1 MKNKIKNLPQEL
13 QDLIEEASITARQ
26 CGVSAY
32 LVGGFVRDLVIG
44 VGNFDLDIVVEGD
57 GIDFAEKFA
66 DRLKA
71 KFICHRRFG
80 TATITL
86 GHHLALAKGSQT
98 MASLPMALA
107 KGSQTMAS
115 LPIKIDIASARKEIY
130 LEPAA
135 LPTVEFGCLKDD
147 LKRRDFTINAL
158 ALDIKKENFGRLID
172 LFDGYNDI
180 LNGKIRFL
188 HDLSFID
195 DPTRIL
201 RAIRFEKRFNFKI
214 EDKTFKCLKEAVN
227 LKMLEKVQP
236 QRLRDELILLLK
248 EAHPIKQI
256 KRLEELTGLRFL
268 SRELKLTNKTYD
280 FLESCQKEL
289 RWFDKHYQNRRKIDS
304 WLVYFIAL
312 IDSLNIK
319 ETNYLLKLFV
329 FRKGEELRALSFKNI
344 DKDFIRQLSNKKIRP
359 SEIYEML
366 DPLSYEVIIL
376 IKAKYNNSNIQEYIE
391 DFFAV
396 YNDMRILISGHD
408 LRRLGVAAGPF
419 YQKIFKKVLA
429 AKLNGTIST
438 YEEELKFIEE
448 LINKNN

>member
-1 MKNKIKNLPQEL
+1 MKTKLQNLPEELKNLIQ
-13 QDLIEEASITARQ
+13 EASITAQ
-26 CGVSAY
+26 EAGVSAY
-32 LVGGFVRDLVIG
+32 LVGGFVRDLIIG
-44 VGNFDLDIVVEGD
+44 AGNFDLDIVIEGD
-57 GIDFAEKFA
+57 GIDFAQKFA
-66 DRLKA
+66 NKLKA

-80 TATITL
+80 TATISC
-86 GHHLALAKGSQT
+86 GHHL
-98 MASLPMALA
+98 
-107 KGSQTMAS
+107 
-115 LPIKIDIASARKEIY
+115 KIDIASARKESY
-130 LEPAA
+130 VEPAA
-135 LPTVEFGCLKDD
+135 LPVVEFGSLKDD

-158 ALDIKKENFGRLID
+158 ALDIKKENFGKLID

-214 EDKTFKCLKEAVN
+214 EEKTFKCLKEAIT
-227 LKMLEKVQP
+227 LKMLEIVQP

-248 EAHPIKQI
+248 EKHPVKLIR
-256 KRLEELTGLRFL
+256 RLEELTVLKFL
-268 SRELKLTNKTYD
+268 SHDLKVSNRTYD
-280 FLESCQKEL
+280 FLESCQKQL
-289 RWFDKHYQNRRKIDS
+289 HWFDKHYQHRRKIDS

-312 IDSLNIK
+312 IDSLGIK
-319 ETNYLLKLFV
+319 DTNFLLKRFV
-329 FRKGEELRALSFKNI
+329 FRKGEELRVLSFKNI
-344 DKDFIRQLSNKKIRP
+344 DKNFIRQLSSKKIKP

-366 DPLSYEVIIL
+366 DPLSYEVIVL
-376 IKAKYNNSNIQEYIE
+376 VKARFDNANIQKYIE

-408 LRRLGVAAGPF
+408 LRRLGIAAGPF
-419 YQKIFKKVLA
+419 YQKVFKKVLA
-429 AKLNGTIST
+429 AKLNGRINT

>member
-1 MKNKIKNLPQEL
+1 MKNKIQKLPEEL
-13 QDLIEEASITARQ
+13 QNLIQEASLTAKEA
-26 CGVSAY
+26 GVSAY
-32 LVGGFVRDLVIG
+32 LVGGFVRDLIVG
-44 VGNFDLDIVVEGD
+44 AGNFDLDIVVEGD
-57 GIDFAEKFA
+57 GISFAEKFA
-66 DRLKA
+66 EKLKA

-86 GHHLALAKGSQT
+86 AHHL
-98 MASLPMALA
+98 
-107 KGSQTMAS
+107 
-115 LPIKIDIASARKEIY
+115 KIDIATARKESY

-135 LPTVEFGCLKDD
+135 LPVVEFGSLKDD

-158 ALDIKKENFGRLID
+158 ALDIKKENFGKIID
-172 LFDGYNDI
+172 LFQGYDDI

-214 EDKTFKCLKEAVN
+214 EDKTFKCLKEAVG

-248 EAHPIKQI
+248 EEKPIKYI

-268 SRELKLTNKTYD
+268 SHQLRISNRTYD

-289 RWFDKHYQNRRKIDS
+289 RWFDKNYQNRRKMDN
-304 WLVYFIAL
+304 WLVYFAAL
-312 IDSLNIK
+312 IDSLSVK
-319 ETNYLLKLFV
+319 DTNYLLKLFV
-329 FRKGEELRALSFKNI
+329 FRKGEDLRILSFKNI
-344 DKDFIRQLSNKKIRP
+344 DKNFIKQLSNKRIKP

-376 IKAKYNNSNIQEYIE
+376 IKAKYDNVNIQEYIK
-391 DFFAV
+391 DFFTV

-429 AKLNGTIST
+429 AKLNGSVST

-448 LINKNN
+448 LINKDN

>member
-1 MKNKIKNLPQEL
+1 MKNKLENLPEELKNLIQ
-13 QDLIEEASITARQ
+13 EASITAQ
-26 CGVSAY
+26 EAGVSAY
-32 LVGGFVRDLVIG
+32 LVGGFVRDLIIG

-57 GIDFAEKFA
+57 GIEFAEKFA
-66 DRLKA
+66 NRLKA

-80 TATITL
+80 TATISL
-86 GHHLALAKGSQT
+86 SHHLA
-98 MASLPMALA
+98 
-107 KGSQTMAS
+107 
-115 LPIKIDIASARKEIY
+115 IKIDIASARKESY
-130 LEPAA
+130 VEPAA
-135 LPTVEFGCLKDD
+135 LPVVEFGSLKDD
-147 LKRRDFTINAL
+147 LKRRDFTINSL
-158 ALDIKKENFGRLID
+158 ALDIKKESFGRLID
-172 LFDGYNDI
+172 LFDGYSDI

-214 EDKTFKCLKEAVN
+214 EEKTFKCLKEAVN

-248 EAHPIKQI
+248 EPHPIKQI
-256 KRLEELTGLRFL
+256 KRLEELTALRFL
-268 SRELKLTNKTYD
+268 SRELNISKRTYD
-280 FLESCQKEL
+280 FLESCSKQL
-289 RWFDKHYQNRRKIDS
+289 RWFNKNYQSRRRIES

-312 IDSLNIK
+312 IDSLDVKN
-319 ETNYLLKLFV
+319 TNYLLKRFV
-329 FRKGEELRALSFKNI
+329 FRKGEDLRVLSFKNI
-344 DKDFIRQLSNKKIRP
+344 DKNFIRQLSKKKIKP

-376 IKAKYNNSNIQEYIE
+376 IKSKFENASIQEYIE

-429 AKLNGTIST
+429 AKLNGTVNT